1 MFDFQIE
8 QMDLSGN
15 FFDYVAQE
23 NRRIKWVA
31 DKYLGRKLNIFEKII
46 IHLNLWVLQKYAKQD
61 KSSQDL
67 VCYGIHVL
75 ARKKS

>member
-1 MFDFQIE
+1 LFGFQIE

-31 DKYLGRKLNIFEKII
+31 DKYLGKKLNILEKII

-75 ARKKS
+75 ARKKV